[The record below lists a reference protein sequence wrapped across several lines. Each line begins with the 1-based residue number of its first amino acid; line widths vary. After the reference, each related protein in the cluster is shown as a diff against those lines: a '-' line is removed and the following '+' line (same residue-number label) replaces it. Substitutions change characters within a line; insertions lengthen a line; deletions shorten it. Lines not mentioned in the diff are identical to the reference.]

1 MKKLEIEKM
10 EAIIGGTNRQCMI
23 DGALTVVAIGLGAA
37 TGGWFG
43 AAAGLLGGLYAGN
56 SNGCF

>member
-1 MKKLEIEKM
+1 MKKLEVNEM
-10 EAIIGGTNRQCMI
+10 ETIIGGSNRQCMI

-37 TGGWFG
+37 TGGLFG